1 MDNSQMN
8 IKEYTQLPLLALRG
22 MVMLPGDTITFDVGR
37 KKSIAAVQEA
47 LERDKMI
54 MLVTQ
59 KDMKKVD
66 VDWDDLYNVGV
77 YCKISQVL
85 NVPDSKA
92 LRISI
97 SAISRVVITQRH
109 ETEPFFTVDAR
120 ECPDTD
126 YDKTKF
132 EAVRRQINN
141 GIRELETIAPGQF
154 QIDQLIKIVSADSPS
169 VLADMMASRAL
180 NKVENKQAVLETMDP
195 VERLVILLE
204 LFNDELEILKIE
216 QRISAITKKRL
227 DKNQRDYIL
236 REKISTIR
244 RELGEDEKSETDGY
258 RERMKNKALPEHV
271 SEKLTSAINRLD
283 LMPAAS
289 HEAPSL
295 RTYIECVLDL
305 PWTEES
311 ADSLDIKTAKR
322 ILDRDHYG
330 LKIVKQRIIE
340 HLAVGKYTGNLNGQI
355 LCLVGPPGVG
365 KTSIASSI
373 AEAVGRNFVRMSLG
387 GIDDESEIRGHRRTY
402 IGAMPGRIITAMR
415 QAKTI
420 NPVILFDEID
430 KLAKSVQGDP
440 AAAMLEVLD
449 SAQNFAFR
457 DHFLEIPYDLS
468 KVMFITTANNKDT
481 IPAPL
486 LDRME
491 IIEVPGY
498 LEYEKVQIASKHLL
512 PKQLKKH
519 GLTPGRFSVSE
530 AMLREIISKYT
541 AESGV
546 RELERVL
553 GSLCR
558 KATCELLENEGRS
571 RIVLTAKRLAEY
583 LGAPKYTH
591 EASAHEPIV
600 GVSNGLAWTAVGG
613 ELLTVEVQVLPGT
626 GELSLTGRLGD
637 VMKESA
643 QAALTYVRSIAN
655 ELCIDEDFFK
665 THSIHIHVPEGAVP
679 KDGPSAGITLMTAMV
694 SAITNIPVD
703 GHIAMTGEITLRGRV
718 LRIGG
723 LREKLLASIRAGI
736 ERVIVPEANRSDVM
750 EMEDEITSGVRIHF
764 VTSADE
770 VRALALMPTPSEP
783 HLIAHDMTPAV
794 MRS

>member
-8 IKEYTQLPLLALRG
+8 ITEYTKMPLLALRG
-22 MVMLPGDTITFDVGR
+22 MVVLPGDTITFDVGR

-54 MLVTQ
+54 VLVTQ

-66 VDWDDLYNVGV
+66 VDWDDLYDVGV
-77 YCKISQVL
+77 YCKISQSL
-85 NVPDSKA
+85 NIPDSKA

-97 SAISRVVITQRH
+97 SAVSRVVITKGH
-109 ETEPFFTVDAR
+109 ETEPFFTADVK
-120 ECPDTD
+120 ECPDSD

-180 NKVENKQAVLETMDP
+180 NKVENKQTILETIDP

-216 QRISAITKKRL
+216 QRISSITKKRL

-271 SEKLTSAINRLD
+271 SKKLSSAINRLD

-295 RTYIECVLDL
+295 RSYIECMLDL

-311 ADSLDIKTAKR
+311 ADCPDIKTAKR

-330 LKIVKQRIIE
+330 LKAVKQRITE
-340 HLAVGKYTGNLNGQI
+340 HIAVGKYTGNLNGQI

-415 QAKTI
+415 QAGTI

-430 KLAKSVQGDP
+430 KLSKGVHGDP
-440 AAAMLEVLD
+440 TAAMLEVLD

-519 GLTPGRFSVSE
+519 GLTPGRFSVSY
-530 AMLREIISKYT
+530 AMLREIITKYT

-571 RIVLTAKRLAEY
+571 RIVLTAKRLSEY

-600 GVSNGLAWTAVGG
+600 GVCNGLAWTAVGG
-613 ELLTVEVQVLPGT
+613 ELLTIEVQVLPGT

-643 QAALTYVRSIAN
+643 QAALTYARSIAS
-655 ELCIDEDFFK
+655 ELSIDDDFFK

-679 KDGPSAGITLMTAMV
+679 KDGPSAGITLMTAIV
-694 SAITNIPVD
+694 SAVTGIPVD
-703 GHIAMTGEITLRGRV
+703 GRIAMTGEITLRGRV

-723 LREKLLASIRAGI
+723 LREKLLAAIRAGI

-750 EMEDEITSGVRIHF
+750 EMEDEITSSVRIHF

-770 VRALALMPTPSEP
+770 VRSLALMPTSNDP
-783 HLIAHDMTPAV
+783 LLLVHDMPPAV